1 MAEAAVSASPQKSSK
16 TLLWIALILMVGAA
30 GAAGTYFLVGRGNA
44 SAVQAAP
51 PPAPALFHQLDPS
64 FVVNF
69 EAEQLVRFLQ
79 VTIEVMTRDPATL
92 EFVKRHEPVIRND
105 LLMLLS
111 NQEYQVLATQAG
123 KDDLRSRA
131 LEAVRAIAAREG
143 GDPAKLEAIYFTSFV
158 MQ

>member
-1 MAEAAVSASPQKSSK
+1 MVEAAVSTPPQKSK
-16 TLLWIALILMVGAA
+16 ALPWVVIVLVVAAA
-30 GAAGTYFLVGRGNA
+30 GAAATYFFMGRNA
-44 SAVQAAP
+44 PGAAASVAR
-51 PPAPALFHQLDPS
+51 PAPALFHQLDPS

-92 EFVKRHEPVIRND
+92 EFVKQHEPVIRND

-111 NQEYQVLATQAG
+111 NQKYAQIATQAG
-123 KDDLRSRA
+123 KDELRARA

-143 GDPAKLEAIYFTSFV
+143 ADPARLEAVYFTSFV